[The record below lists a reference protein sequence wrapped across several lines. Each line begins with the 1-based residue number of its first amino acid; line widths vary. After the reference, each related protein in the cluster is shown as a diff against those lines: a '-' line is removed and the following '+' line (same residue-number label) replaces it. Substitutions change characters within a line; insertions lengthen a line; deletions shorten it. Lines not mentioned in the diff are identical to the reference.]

1 MALPLRSGLAPSPQ
15 PSPQWGEGDREPH
28 DLHSLSP
35 RGEGQGEITASIN
48 CLPLSV
54 ERLRLSAFRSYP
66 TFELKVDERPVVL
79 TGENGAGK
87 TNILEALSLMG
98 PGRGL
103 RGVKIAQMG
112 HRKVG
117 EAAAGVPFAIACR
130 AGSGGDVADLGTG
143 QLDTMSERRQARIDG
158 TDATL
163 GALSERVRLVWLT
176 PAMDRLFV
184 EGPAE
189 RRRFLDRLTLARMPA
204 HAPHAAAY
212 ERAMRERNRLLR
224 DGPRDPQ
231 WLSALEREM
240 AHHGAAIAT
249 ARLRTVEALE
259 GALETQG
266 AFPRALLTLEGTL
279 ETLLAQG
286 HLEDEVEARF
296 AQMLAPA
303 RPRDEAAGR
312 TLDGPHT
319 SDLAVT
325 HGETG
330 RAAAHCSTGEQ
341 KALLVGLI
349 LAQTRLVREESGHAG
364 PLLLLDEIAAHL
376 DARRRAA
383 LFDEILTLRV
393 QAWMT
398 GTDASAFASLG
409 ARAQHFAV
417 AGGIFSP
424 Q

>member
-1 MALPLRSGLAPSPQ
+1 MALPLRSATPAVDADVATAPLA
-15 PSPQWGEGDREPH
+15 
-28 DLHSLSP
+28 
-35 RGEGQGEITASIN
+35 
-48 CLPLSV
+48 V

-66 TFELKVDERPVVL
+66 AFELKVDARPVVL

-112 HRKVG
+112 HRKAG
-117 EAAAGVPFAIACR
+117 EAAAGAPFAIACR
-130 AGSGGDVADLGTG
+130 AQAGGEAADLGTG
-143 QLDTMSERRQARIDG
+143 QLEAMSERRQARIDG
-158 TDATL
+158 ADANL

-189 RRRFLDRLTLARMPA
+189 RRRFLDRLTLARVPA

-224 DGPRDPQ
+224 DGPRDPR

-240 AHHGAAIAT
+240 AEHGTAIAA
-249 ARLRTVEALE
+249 ARLTTVEALD

-279 ETLLAQG
+279 ETLLAQS
-286 HLEDEVEARF
+286 HLEEDVAVRF
-296 AQMLAPA
+296 AQMLARSRA
-303 RPRDEAAGR
+303 RDEAAGR

-349 LAQTRLVREESGHAG
+349 LAQTRLVRAQSGHAG

-398 GTDASAFASLG
+398 GTDASAFTDLG
-409 ARAQHFAV
+409 TAAQHFAV
-417 AGGIFSP
+417 ADGIFSP
-424 Q
+424 H